1 MGVHADVEVGFP
13 AVMERKRDVISS
25 WSEGVQTRLQ
35 NAGVRIVE
43 AKASF
48 VDTRTV
54 NGGDLMV

>member
-1 MGVHADVEVGFP
+1 
-13 AVMERKRDVISS
+13 MERKRDVISS